1 MFIRGCEINA
11 VPNRMNMKKVFLLAV
26 ICLFSSLIFAQ
37 SGQEIK
43 PADLP
48 KATSDYIKKGF
59 PGCQVARA
67 AKVEDPAKAI
77 TYIAVVS
84 DGSHKY
90 ALCFD
95 SKGAFV
101 KKADKSMLEQYKLK
115 PASAKPESKPQT
127 GTSQSTSGT
136 ANPATK
142 K

>member
-1 MFIRGCEINA
+1 
-11 VPNRMNMKKVFLLAV
+11 MKKVVLLA
-26 ICLFSSLIFAQ
+26 ILCLFSSLIFTQ
-37 SGQEIK
+37 SGKEIK
-43 PADLP
+43 AADLP
-48 KATSDYIKKGF
+48 RATSDYIKKGF

-67 AKVEDPAKAI
+67 AKVEDPTKAI

-95 SKGAFV
+95 SKGTFV

-115 PASAKPESKPQT
+115 PASAKPEGKAQT
-127 GTSQSTSGT
+127 GTGQPTPGT
-136 ANPATK
+136 INPPAK